1 MAYDKQRVID
11 IALAEVGY
19 LEKKSN
25 SQLDDKTGNAGTENY
40 TKYARDLAMYPFYN
54 GSKTAVAWCD
64 VFVDWCFVQAYGLEN
79 ALSLTCQPTDA
90 SRNYGAGCRWSR
102 DYYEN
107 KGKLHTTDPQPGDQV
122 FFYSKDKSSI
132 SHTGLVY
139 MVDDKKIYTVEGN
152 TSGASGVIAN
162 GGGVCKKSYS
172 LTYARIAGY
181 GRPDYNMISGDT
193 VREPVQPEPV
203 QPEPVQ
209 SDRSTSG
216 GGKTVMIELTTLRRG
231 SKGREVMTLQR
242 LLTASGYPCGA
253 ADGIFGSN
261 TLAGVRSFQ
270 SGNGLE
276 VDGIVGKNTWTALLK

>member
-1 MAYDKQRVID
+1 MAYDKQKVID

-25 SQLDDKTGNAGTENY
+25 SQLDDPTANAGTKNY
-40 TKYARDLAMYPFYN
+40 TKYARDLAVYPFYN

-90 SRNYGAGCRWSR
+90 SRNYGAGCKWSR
-102 DYYEN
+102 NYYKN
-107 KGKLHTTDPQPGDQV
+107 KGKLHTSDPQPGDQI

-139 MVDDKKIYTVEGN
+139 KVDNKKVYTIEGN
-152 TSGASGVIAN
+152 TSGASGVISN

-172 LTYARIAGY
+172 LTYARLAGY
-181 GRPDYNMISGDT
+181 GRPDYGET
-193 VREPVQPEPV
+193 VIAPEPDQV
-203 QPEPVQ
+203 TVPADLP
-209 SDRSTSG
+209 TTG
-216 GGKTVMIELTTLRRG
+216 GGKTVTIELTTLRNG
-231 SKGREVMTLQR
+231 AKGEEVKTLQR
-242 LLTASGYPCGA
+242 LLTAMGYPCGA
-253 ADGIFGSN
+253 VDGAFGN
-261 TLAGVRSFQ
+261 TTLAAVRSFQ
-270 SGNGLE
+270 EAHKLA